1 MRSFAF
7 IAAFVV
13 LTFSA
18 PAFPQKIPSYLQA
31 DDARFGGRT
40 PIEVHLGVTKDGAIT
55 DTWYRAIKDR
65 ISKDTL
71 SEIKATRLP
80 LGPAEI
86 KWLKLVNEVSAEWT
100 RRRARLHL
108 PFGSTKLQT
117 KLYILAGNQIG
128 DDGFTYKDDTICL
141 DLAAFAKNYGDP
153 TTKENADRILR
164 MLDHEYTHL
173 VHHAWIREHPIS
185 METPFD
191 RALRNLWVEGIGNYR
206 SLSGKWVDNSGN
218 LTPLARQTLAELE
231 PVFVDRVTRLRT
243 ATPELEEELSKG
255 LSRGPFTKK
264 WGALTVAL
272 WLSQEAK
279 GDDKRLAKWVEAGP
293 KGVIDLSIIYLPS
306 ALQTGYL
313 K

>member
-1 MRSFAF
+1 MRSFF
-7 IAAFVV
+7 CIAQLTV
-13 LTFSA
+13 LFFSVQVLSQELPKHL
-18 PAFPQKIPSYLQA
+18 PANDP
-31 DDARFGGRT
+31 RFGRPT
-40 PIEVHLGVTKDGAIT
+40 PIAVRLGLTNDGAIT
-55 DTWYRAIKDR
+55 ETWYKAIKER
-65 ISKDTL
+65 IPKDTL
-71 SEIKATRLP
+71 SEIKTTRLP

-86 KWLKLVNEVSAEWT
+86 KWLKLVNDVAAEWT
-100 RRRARLHL
+100 TRRARLHI
-108 PFGSTKLQT
+108 PFGSTKLRT
-117 KLYILAGNQIG
+117 RLYILAGNQIG

-153 TTKENADRILR
+153 ATKENADRILR

-185 METPFD
+185 MATPFD

-218 LTPLARQTLAELE
+218 LTPLAHQILAELQ
-231 PVFVDRVTRLRT
+231 PIFADRVTRLRT
-243 ATPELEEELSKG
+243 ATPELEEELSRG

-272 WLSQEAK
+272 WLAQEAK

-293 KGVIDLSIIYLPS
+293 RGIIDLSKIYLPPDV
-306 ALQTGYL
+306 QVGYL
-313 K
+313 R

>member
-7 IAAFVV
+7 IAAFIV
-13 LTFSA
+13 LTLSA
-18 PAFPQKIPSYLQA
+18 PALPQELPKHLQA

-40 PIEVHLGVTKDGAIT
+40 PIEVQLGVTKDGSIS
-55 DTWYRAIKDR
+55 DTWHQAIKDR
-65 ISKDTL
+65 ISKDAL
-71 SEIKATRLP
+71 SEINSTRMP
-80 LGPAEI
+80 LSPAEI
-86 KWLKLVNEVSAEWT
+86 QWLKLVNDVAAEWT
-100 RRRARLHL
+100 KRRGRLHL
-108 PFGSTKLQT
+108 PFGTTKMPA

-128 DDGFTYKDDTICL
+128 DDGFTYRDNTICL

-185 METPFD
+185 METPYD

-206 SLSGKWVDNSGN
+206 SLSAKWVDNAGA
-218 LTPLARQTLAELE
+218 LTPNARKTLAELQ
-231 PVFVDRVTRLRT
+231 PIFVDRVTRLRT
-243 ATPELEEELSKG
+243 ATPEFEDELTKG

-272 WLSQEAK
+272 WLAEETK
-279 GDDKRLAKWVEAGP
+279 GDDKKLAKWVESGP
-293 KGVIDLSIIYLPS
+293 GGVIELSKLYLPAELLS
-306 ALQTGYL
+306 GYL